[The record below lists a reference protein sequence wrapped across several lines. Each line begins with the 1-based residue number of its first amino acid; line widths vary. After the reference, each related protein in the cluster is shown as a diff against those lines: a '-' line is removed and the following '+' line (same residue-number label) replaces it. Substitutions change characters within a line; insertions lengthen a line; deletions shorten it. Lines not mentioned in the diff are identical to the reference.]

1 MNKVDMSNPNSNHF
15 LMAQIKTI
23 DSFIDYPNTLIA
35 NLNRQEQI
43 EEDAAKEKLYNNNLG
58 E

>member
-1 MNKVDMSNPNSNHF
+1 MDKVDMNNPNNSHF

-23 DSFIDYPNTLIA
+23 ESFIEYPNILIER
-35 NLNRQEQI
+35 LNIQEKI
-43 EEDAAKEKLYNNNLG
+43 KEDAAKEKLYNNNLG

>member
-1 MNKVDMSNPNSNHF
+1 MNNPNNSHF

-23 DSFIDYPNTLIA
+23 ESLIDYPNVLIER
-35 NLNRQEQI
+35 LNIREKI
-43 EEDAAKEKLYNNNLG
+43 EEDEAKEKLYNNLG

>member
-1 MNKVDMSNPNSNHF
+1 MNKADMNNPNSNHF

-23 DSFIDYPNTLIA
+23 DSFIDYPNILIDR
-35 NLNRQEQI
+35 LNMQERI
-43 EEDAAKEKLYNNNLG
+43 EEDQAKEKLYNNIG